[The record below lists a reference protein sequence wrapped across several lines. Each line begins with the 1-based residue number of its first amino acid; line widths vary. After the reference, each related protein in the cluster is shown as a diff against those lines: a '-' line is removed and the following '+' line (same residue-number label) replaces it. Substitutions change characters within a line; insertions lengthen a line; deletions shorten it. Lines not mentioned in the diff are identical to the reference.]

1 MMPSAYRLANDAY
14 VCLAEDLLVFSDI
27 RHDRY
32 SCLNRSNTQ
41 AALRVFPYFPRQGN
55 TRLSE
60 APAADHEQT
69 RLVLRALVSKGLL
82 ADSETVGKAF
92 AAVHVPVPT
101 CSLLAGKPSSIPRSH
116 PGHWASFLKASLKAS
131 AKLRLQSLERT
142 VRGVEYRRLRR
153 TNSSS
158 QDHDT
163 LCELAA
169 IFHHLRPYYVRE
181 YLCRFDSLALIEFL
195 AGYCQFPDWIFGVR
209 SEPFGAHCWVQEND
223 WVLNDSVEYVS
234 QFTPIMIF

>member
-1 MMPSAYRLANDAY
+1 
-14 VCLAEDLLVFSDI
+14 
-27 RHDRY
+27 
-32 SCLNRSNTQ
+32 
-41 AALRVFPYFPRQGN
+41 
-55 TRLSE
+55 
-60 APAADHEQT
+60 
-69 RLVLRALVSKGLL
+69 LVSKGLL